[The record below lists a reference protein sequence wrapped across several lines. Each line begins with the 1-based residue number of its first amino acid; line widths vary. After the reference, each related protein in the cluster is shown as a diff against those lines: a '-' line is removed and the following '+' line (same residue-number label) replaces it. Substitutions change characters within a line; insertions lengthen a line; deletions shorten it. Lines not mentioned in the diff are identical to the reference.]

1 MPLTTF
7 QRRVCR
13 LVAENR
19 VASGESYV
27 AGGAALN
34 ELIGATR
41 LSRDID
47 LFHDTDAAVAASWD
61 ADRRRLEREGLA
73 VRAIRERPSYVE
85 AEVASAIESVRMEWA
100 RDSAFRFFPLVE
112 HPEFGLVLH
121 PFDLATNKVLALVG
135 RLEVRDWVDV
145 IHCGE
150 RVQPLGY
157 LAWAATGKDPGFGP
171 HAIVELAARSSRY
184 SREEVLSLAFEHPP
198 PDPADLARR
207 WRSLLAAAREVIA
220 VLPAQHAG
228 TAVLSAG
235 GELFSGDAAQAGEAL
250 RHGALLF
257 HAGHIGGALPRIT
270 SR

>member
-1 MPLTTF
+1 MPLTDF

-19 VASGESYV
+19 LASGESYL

-34 ELIGATR
+34 ELTGGAR

-61 ADRRRLEREGLA
+61 ADRRRLEGEGLA
-73 VRAIRERPSYVE
+73 VRVIRERPSYVE
-85 AEVASAIESVRMEWA
+85 AEIGSAVESVRMEWA

-112 HPEFGLVLH
+112 HPELGLVLH
-121 PFDLATNKVLALVG
+121 PFDLTTNKVLALVG

-157 LAWAATGKDPGFGP
+157 LSWAASGKDPGFGP
-171 HAIVELAARSSRY
+171 QAILEQAARSSRY
-184 SREEVLSLAFEHPP
+184 AREEVLALAFAGPP

-207 WRSLLAAAREVIA
+207 WRSLLAAAREVVD
-220 VLPAQHAG
+220 VLPAEEVG
-228 TAVLSAG
+228 TAVLGPAG
-235 GELFSGDAAQAGEAL
+235 RLFTGDAGEAVDAL
-250 RHGALLF
+250 RRGTLVF
-257 HAGHIGGALPRIT
+257 HPGRIGGALPRIVG
-270 SR
+270 